1 MSKRLQLTESP
12 NIEHISAMFA
22 EWNNTLAGIKSTSE
36 IYVPSE
42 NLRYQVKIKPWANKV
57 ISSQYIGVAFGING
71 LVSVLWLSAWPL
83 AERLKDYES
92 SGDLTKIPSELQIE
106 IVETVYE
113 IFVEYFENLLKNKI
127 KIYKLFFDKPFKSTN
142 YSVKFNLERVVDDI
156 DNKESLDAIF
166 IPQVKLVSFFQEK
179 IKQLPTVENDFWYE
193 QKIRAYFEI
202 GSTSLVVSDLKNI
215 ELSDIIFL
223 HDSTYF
229 NDNMLSLRWQ
239 SGKYSPVFHVSANTV
254 EFKSGELPVNNDEQD
269 VAIAD
274 IDDMPV
280 LLSFDL
286 GDELL
291 TFKQVEQIK
300 PGHILNLKKPFTNL
314 VTIRSHNQA
323 IGQGEVIDIEG
334 KVGIRITRLFNKNNK

>member
-1 MSKRLQLTESP
+1 MSNRLQLTESP

-22 EWNNTLAGIKSTSE
+22 EWNNTLASIEQSSE
-36 IYVPSE
+36 IHLPNESLHYK
-42 NLRYQVKIKPWANKV
+42 VKVKPWANKV

-83 AERLKDYES
+83 AERLKDYEP
-92 SGDLTKIPSELQIE
+92 SGDLTKIPAELQIE
-106 IVETVYE
+106 IFETVYE
-113 IFVEYFENLLKNKI
+113 CFIHYFEELLKSKI

-142 YSVKFNLERVVDDI
+142 YSIKFSAESILADVEH
-156 DNKESLDAIF
+156 KESFDAIF
-166 IPQVKLVSFFQEK
+166 IPQVKLIPFFQEK
-179 IKQLPTVENDFWYE
+179 IIQLPSVINEFWYE
-193 QKIRAYFEI
+193 QKSRAYFEI
-202 GSTSLVVSDLKNI
+202 GIASLVMRDLKSL

-223 HDSTYF
+223 HEATYF
-229 NDNMLSLRWQ
+229 ADNIMALRWQ
-239 SGKYSPVFHVSANTV
+239 SGKRNTIFHASANTV
-254 EFKSGELPVNNDEQD
+254 TFKSGELPMDNDEQD

-291 TFKQVEQIK
+291 TFKQVGQIK